1 MDITRNVCVR
11 EVFSE
16 AGASSFLP
24 GETEFN
30 TGVYLTHNPAA
41 DTEIIASN
49 DVGNARG
56 YPMSVNNNDLSNLGI
71 SKHRNSLPNVALP
84 NLLNC
89 GGDYVAAVDKSVENC
104 ENKKDELRGNI
115 NEEDQK
121 CVTSNVHPST
131 LIQND
136 ANLNEDT
143 QLNQPENDEYESPQ
157 QDGGCISGRLQIR
170 VIANGMLLL
179 LLTFHKLNIF

>member
-30 TGVYLTHNPAA
+30 TGLYLTHNPAA
-41 DTEIIASN
+41 ATEIIASN

-56 YPMSVNNNDLSNLGI
+56 YPMSVNNNDLSNLGM
-71 SKHRNSLPNVALP
+71 SKYRNSLPNVALP

-89 GGDYVAAVDKSVENC
+89 GGDSIASIDNSVKNY
-104 ENKKDELRGNI
+104 ENKKDELGGNI
-115 NEEDQK
+115 NEEEQK
-121 CVTSNVHPST
+121 CVSSNVHPSA

-136 ANLNEDT
+136 ENLNVDT
-143 QLNQPENDEYESPQ
+143 QLNHPENDGYESPQ
-157 QDGGCISGRLQIR
+157 QDGDCISGRLQIR
-170 VIANGMLLL
+170 VIANGMFLLNNV
-179 LLTFHKLNIF
+179 TIT